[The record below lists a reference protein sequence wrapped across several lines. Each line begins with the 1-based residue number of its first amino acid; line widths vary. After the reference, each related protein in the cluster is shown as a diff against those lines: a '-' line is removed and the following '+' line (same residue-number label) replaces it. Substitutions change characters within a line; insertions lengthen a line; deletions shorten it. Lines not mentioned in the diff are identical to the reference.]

1 MNGLPAIPLAE
12 IINTFFDNNIDKI
25 TPATKAISSGLE
37 WFIDGFENGL
47 NFVNPLVF
55 ILIAGLLTWFV
66 LKEKKLSVV
75 FMILL
80 GVILS
85 LGLWTDAMGTL
96 ALVITGTVIALI
108 IGVPLGILS
117 GLSDTAERILRP
129 ILDFMQTL
137 PSFVYLI
144 PAVMFFSLGKV
155 AALAAILIFSMP
167 PAIRLTNLGIREV
180 EADKVEASLSFGA
193 TKAQVLFGVQL
204 PLALKTIM
212 TGINQ
217 SIMMALSMSVIAAMI
232 GAGGLGRSVLTAM
245 QTVDIGMGVEGGLG
259 IVLLAIILDRAT
271 EKMAQNSQRL
281 EEE

>member
-1 MNGLPAIPLAE
+1 MNGWPIIPLADK
-12 IINTFFDNNIDKI
+12 INIFFDNHIDKI
-25 TPATKAISSGLE
+25 TPITRAISTGLE
-37 WFIDGFENGL
+37 WFIKGFEDNL
-47 NFVNPLVF
+47 LAINPLIF
-55 ILIAGLLTWFV
+55 IIIIGLLTWFL
-66 LKEKKLSVV
+66 LKEKKLSIV
-75 FMILL
+75 FMALL
-80 GVILS
+80 VVILS
-85 LGLWTDAMGTL
+85 LGLWKDAMATL
-96 ALVITGTVIALI
+96 ALVIIGTVIALL
-108 IGVPLGILS
+108 IGVPLGIASALN
-117 GLSDTAERILRP
+117 DTTEKIMRP

-180 EADKVEASLSFGA
+180 AEDKIEASKAFGA
-193 TKAQVLFGVQL
+193 TKSQILFGVQL

-217 SIMMALSMSVIAAMI
+217 CIMMALSMSVIAAMI

-271 EKMAQNSQRL
+271 EKMAENKQKI
-281 EEE
+281 

>member
-1 MNGLPAIPLAE
+1 MIDKLPIIPLAD
-12 IINTFFDNNIDKI
+12 IINKFFDNNIDKI
-25 TPATKAISSGLE
+25 TPVTKSISSGLE
-37 WFIDGFENGL
+37 VFIHGFEDML
-47 NFVNPLVF
+47 NFINPFVF
-55 ILIAGLLTWFV
+55 IIIIGLLTWFL

-80 GVILS
+80 GVVLS
-85 LGLWTDAMGTL
+85 LGLWKDAMSTL
-96 ALVITGTVIALI
+96 SLVITGTLISLLIGIPIGIA
-108 IGVPLGILS
+108 S
-117 GLSDTAERILRP
+117 GLNDTAESIIRP
-129 ILDFMQTL
+129 IMDFMQTL

-167 PAIRLTNLGIREV
+167 PAVRLTSLGIREV
-180 EADKVEASLSFGA
+180 PEDKVEASRSFGA
-193 TKAQVLFGVQL
+193 TKSQILFGVQL

-212 TGINQ
+212 TGVNQ

-259 IVLLAIILDRAT
+259 IVILAIILDRAT
-271 EKMAQNSQRL
+271 EKMAQKN
-281 EEE
+281 